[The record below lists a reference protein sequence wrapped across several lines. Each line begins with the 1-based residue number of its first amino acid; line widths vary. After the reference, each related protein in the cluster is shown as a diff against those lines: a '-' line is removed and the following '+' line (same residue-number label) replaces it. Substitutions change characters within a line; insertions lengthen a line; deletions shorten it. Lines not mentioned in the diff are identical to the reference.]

1 MLSLGILGSTL
12 LRCTPCQPEPLTPNR
27 SPNPSPNPNPNP
39 NPIQVQEAMGLPYAQ
54 PQAMPYAMPTPAV
67 HPNAHPMAV
76 PLVAGQCQP
85 AYMEPTYAP
94 SASHVPMGLPVA
106 GASDEAPPP
115 GVGVGVGAE
124 KGAQPAKGSPN
135 NFCSGCGAR
144 NANPNPN
151 QHAGP
156 NPYQHA
162 NPDKHANPNPARCAE
177 CWRCL
182 LLTVRRSR
190 DLTCELYG
198 FTPTFAHS
206 AALSWAEA

>member
-1 MLSLGILGSTL
+1 MVVRHGPWWRCSWRGAWEQSRSSVPHSERVAFRGLAGSAAL
-12 LRCTPCQPEPLTPNR
+12 
-27 SPNPSPNPNPNP
+27 
-39 NPIQVQEAMGLPYAQ
+39 AG
-54 PQAMPYAMPTPAV
+54 PA
-67 HPNAHPMAV
+67 ALADSAALAAV
-76 PLVAGQCQP
+76 SV
-85 AYMEPTYAP
+85 
-94 SASHVPMGLPVA
+94 
-106 GASDEAPPP
+106 
-115 GVGVGVGAE
+115 
-124 KGAQPAKGSPN
+124 
-135 NFCSGCGAR
+135 GCGAR

-151 QHAGP
+151 QHADP

-206 AALSWAEA
+206 AALSWLRREFFSVRG